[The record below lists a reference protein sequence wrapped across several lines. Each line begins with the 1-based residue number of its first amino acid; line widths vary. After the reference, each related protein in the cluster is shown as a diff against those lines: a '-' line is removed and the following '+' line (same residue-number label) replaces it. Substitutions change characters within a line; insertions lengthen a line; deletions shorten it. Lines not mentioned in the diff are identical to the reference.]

1 MSVSSVRRDFYAI
14 LGVKKNASTKEIKK
28 AYRKLAI
35 QYHPD
40 KNPDDPEASIKF
52 QDIGA
57 AYEVLFL
64 VWTFSGHC
72 TACSTVVSRVW
83 WSILDKYSQCSAY
96 HTFSVYWS
104 LVSSI
109 ILSNISAPHYKPLF
123 TVLMVLSSTL
133 CQFNSIVESTGV
145 HLRGVED
152 HTVKG
157 SECSLVCVFTCV
169 YVFGVCNNSL
179 IHQHHC
185 N

>member
-64 VWTFSGHC
+64 VWTLYRVFDRRV
-72 TACSTVVSRVW
+72 TRVVEYTRY
-83 WSILDKYSQCSAY
+83 ILAMQC
-96 HTFSVYWS
+96 
-104 LVSSI
+104 I
-109 ILSNISAPHYKPLF
+109 PH
-123 TVLMVLSSTL
+123 VLSLLVAGFEHHSFKHQRPTL
-133 CQFNSIVESTGV
+133 QTTVHCIGGFEFHIVSIQ
-145 HLRGVED
+145 L
-152 HTVKG
+152 
-157 SECSLVCVFTCV
+157 
-169 YVFGVCNNSL
+169 
-179 IHQHHC
+179 HC
-185 N
+185 